1 MTQAEY
7 IPGTCNIGDGEISR
21 RRMVALIGLIFTLSS
36 LATFITKGVSHQA
49 RLGIFIPALVM
60 SVGWVQSRKK
70 FCLAYGFAGTFN
82 FGKLGAI
89 SRVADPAARA
99 ADRKTAVKIFAQSAL
114 YAAIIT
120 ALVVALP
127 LSN

>member
-1 MTQAEY
+1 MAQADY
-7 IPGTCNIGDGEISR
+7 IPGTCNIGEGEISR

-36 LATFITKGVSHQA
+36 LATSITNGASREA

-89 SRVADPAARA
+89 SRVSDPAARA
-99 ADRKTAVKIFAQSAL
+99 ADRMTAIKIFGQSAL
-114 YAAIIT
+114 YAALVT
-120 ALVVALP
+120 AIAVALP
-127 LSN
+127 L